1 MTIQYFRD
9 SEGKK
14 GSIGTQVNEIS
25 CAGSV
30 IAKTLTVDR
39 IISKGRAGVRLYFI
53 EGGYAGSKV
62 VKIIEK

>member
-25 CAGSV
+25 YLGTV
-30 IAKTLTVDR
+30 IAKTLTVNQ
-39 IISKGRAGVRLYFI
+39 IISKGRAGVRLYFK
-53 EGGYAGSKV
+53 EGGYAGSKS

>member
-25 CAGSV
+25 YLGSV
-30 IAKTLTVDR
+30 IAKTLTVDQ
-39 IISKGRAGVRLYFI
+39 IISKGRAGVRLYFK
-53 EGGYAGSKV
+53 EGGYAGSKSV
-62 VKIIEK
+62 EIIEK

>member
-14 GSIGTQVNEIS
+14 GSIGSKVNKIS
-25 CAGSV
+25 CLGSV
-30 IAKTLTVDR
+30 IAETLTVDR
-39 IISKGRAGVRLYFI
+39 IISKGRAGVRLYFK
-53 EGGYAGSKV
+53 EGGYEGSKS